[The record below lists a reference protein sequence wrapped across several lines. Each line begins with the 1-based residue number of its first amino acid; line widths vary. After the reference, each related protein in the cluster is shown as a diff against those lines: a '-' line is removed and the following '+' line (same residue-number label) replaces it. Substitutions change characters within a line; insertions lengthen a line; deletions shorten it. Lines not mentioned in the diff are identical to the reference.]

1 MEALTI
7 LVLTLYVFV
16 TGIVFTGSI
25 DTLLEMNRKEKEII
39 EEVVSKNTRVGFAR
53 QRSNSCPM

>member
-7 LVLTLYVFV
+7 LVLTLYVFA

-25 DTLLEMNRKEKEII
+25 DRLVEMNRKEKEIVEI
-39 EEVVSKNTRVGFAR
+39 VVNKNTRVGFGR